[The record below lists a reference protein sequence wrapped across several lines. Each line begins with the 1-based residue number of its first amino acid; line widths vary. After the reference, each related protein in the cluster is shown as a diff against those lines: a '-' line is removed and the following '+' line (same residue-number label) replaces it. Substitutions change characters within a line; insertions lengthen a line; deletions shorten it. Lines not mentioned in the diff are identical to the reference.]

1 MIEKYTFDE
10 SAHTYTMTRNGITHA
25 LASVTTI
32 IRDVL
37 PQWTP
42 NDPWYMQ
49 RGTEVHK
56 AAEII
61 AQDKVPVVD
70 PEIQG
75 HVDGIHKFYDDF
87 GVLPIAAEQQVYHPR
102 LMYAGTLDLYAQCDH
117 HQYAMIDF
125 KSSGDERA
133 CALQLAAYTLDGLVG
148 APSDKPIPTG
158 IMVTLPGDGTYKAKV
173 FNLGV
178 WWPRWRAVLTVY
190 NLKRVAV

>member
-1 MIEKYTFDE
+1 MIAVYKFDPVE
-10 SAHTYTMTRNGITHA
+10 HRYTMTRNGVSHT
-25 LASVTTI
+25 LPSVTGI

-42 NDPWYMQ
+42 SDPWYMQ

-56 AAEII
+56 AGEII
-61 AQDKVPVVD
+61 AKGNTPVCD
-70 PEIQG
+70 PAIQG
-75 HVDGIHKFYDDF
+75 HVDGIRKFYRDF
-87 GVLPIAAEQQVYHPR
+87 GVIPIAAERQVYHPR
-102 LMYAGTLDLYAQCDH
+102 YAYAGTYDLCAFCDD
-117 HQYAMIDF
+117 YGMTMIDF

-133 CALQLAAYTLDGLVG
+133 TALQLAAYTLEGLFG
-148 APSDKPIPTG
+148 APSDKPITTG